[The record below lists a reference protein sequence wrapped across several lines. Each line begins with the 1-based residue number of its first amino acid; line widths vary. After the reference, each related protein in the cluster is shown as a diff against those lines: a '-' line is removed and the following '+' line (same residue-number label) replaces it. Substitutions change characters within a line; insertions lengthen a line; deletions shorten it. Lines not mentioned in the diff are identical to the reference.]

1 MHNSRPNGNSGQDNF
16 SHLLSESGSSYV
28 TNPGVQAG
36 GYGTIGEEWLPFRP
50 GVWYHRRRVASLQ
63 AGGMVPSEK
72 NGFPSGWG
80 CGSADG
86 KPNLSQANPLSFS
99 PFKLKLIKIVDL
111 YRKQLTSV
119 P

>member
-50 GVWYHRRRVASLQ
+50 GVWYHRRRMASLQ
-63 AGGMVPSEK
+63 AGDAAQRMGNLIYP
-72 NGFPSGWG
+72 
-80 CGSADG
+80 
-86 KPNLSQANPLSFS
+86 KPILFRSLLLN
-99 PFKLKLIKIVDL
+99 
-111 YRKQLTSV
+111 
-119 P
+119 